1 MLVLEAVVDQD
12 LRFWHA
18 FFGLPGTLNDLNILD
33 QSPLMQDL
41 YSGNSPATS
50 VSYTLGEKERNMGYY
65 LADGIYPDYP
75 IFVKSIKE
83 PSDEKSKLFARFQE
97 ACRKDVERAFGVLQA
112 RLQRKVHP
120 GICTSISAKRI

>member
-18 FFGLPGTLNDLNILD
+18 FFGLPGTLSDLNILD
-33 QSPLMQDL
+33 RSPLMQDL
-41 YSGNSPATS
+41 YSGNSTATS

-75 IFVKSIKE
+75 IFMK
-83 PSDEKSKLFARFQE
+83 
-97 ACRKDVERAFGVLQA
+97 
-112 RLQRKVHP
+112 
-120 GICTSISAKRI
+120 